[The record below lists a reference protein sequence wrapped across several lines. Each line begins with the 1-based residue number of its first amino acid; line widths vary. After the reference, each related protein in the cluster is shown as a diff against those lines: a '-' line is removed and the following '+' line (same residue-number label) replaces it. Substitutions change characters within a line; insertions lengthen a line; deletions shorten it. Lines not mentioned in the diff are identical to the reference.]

1 MKEQFKFQK
10 QKNRIAI
17 LAWHPA
23 GYDHDEGYYEIAH
36 IKLSTSSKS
45 IMRDWN
51 LDELMSVLSLE
62 EAE

>member
-45 IMRDWN
+45 IMCDWN